1 MCSCFRLDKR
11 YLVNIFVLPEISS
24 ILFLFI
30 SSAGDS
36 GGPLMFQENG
46 EWSIGGITSYGYG
59 CSKRGF
65 PGVYVRTV
73 PYLTWIKQKMLSTY

>member
-1 MCSCFRLDKR
+1 MTIPIVHWFEFC
-11 YLVNIFVLPEISS
+11 
-24 ILFLFI
+24 LF

-36 GGPLMFQENG
+36 GGPLMYQENG

>member
-1 MCSCFRLDKR
+1 M
-11 YLVNIFVLPEISS
+11 VNFG
-24 ILFLFI
+24 F
-30 SSAGDS
+30 SAGDS
-36 GGPLMFQENG
+36 GGPLMHQENG

>member
-1 MCSCFRLDKR
+1 LLNK
-11 YLVNIFVLPEISS
+11 NIL
-24 ILFLFI
+24 ILFFF
-30 SSAGDS
+30 SAGDS
-36 GGPLMFQENG
+36 GGPLMYQENG